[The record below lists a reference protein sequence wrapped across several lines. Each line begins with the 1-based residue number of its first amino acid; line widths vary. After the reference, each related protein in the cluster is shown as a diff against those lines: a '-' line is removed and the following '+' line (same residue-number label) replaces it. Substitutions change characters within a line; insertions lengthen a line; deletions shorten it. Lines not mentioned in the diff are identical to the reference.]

1 VQRST
6 RLAFVYFAV
15 CDERV
20 KYTSAALAVGIACA
34 ACWATSSESC
44 AILYICSCNNTLHNT
59 LQIIPQAHDD
69 TAVWD
74 IAWHPLGHVVATA
87 SNDHTVK
94 FWARNRPGDPLGIE
108 PEVSLVLHY
117 C

>member
-1 VQRST
+1 MN
-6 RLAFVYFAV
+6 
-15 CDERV
+15 
-20 KYTSAALAVGIACA
+20 I
-34 ACWATSSESC
+34 
-44 AILYICSCNNTLHNT
+44 LHNI

-108 PEVSLVLHY
+108 PEVKYYIRFYMHAAHFKVVGALLLL
-117 C
+117 CGQWQ

>member
-1 VQRST
+1 VRINEGSDLFST
-6 RLAFVYFAV
+6 VYIANMN
-15 CDERV
+15 
-20 KYTSAALAVGIACA
+20 TS
-34 ACWATSSESC
+34 
-44 AILYICSCNNTLHNT
+44 HNT

-108 PEVSLVLHY
+108 PEVSLE
-117 C
+117 